1 MAEEV
6 IKHKE
11 SQEKKGFFQETVHQY
26 NPISEADETELRT
39 SLMIFFFFYIS
50 EPFYAQEQHKKE
62 IKHRNA
68 FEIFNIEKKKIVF
81 CSLQPSKLNWQM

>member
-39 SLMIFFFFYIS
+39 SLMIFFFTFQSCFMLKNSI
-50 EPFYAQEQHKKE
+50 
-62 IKHRNA
+62 
-68 FEIFNIEKKKIVF
+68 KKKLSTGMLLRYLI
-81 CSLQPSKLNWQM
+81 